1 MTSSIQQTQ
10 PNNRAQYL
18 LKLLIQKY
26 ISEGIPIGSR
36 TLSKDSNLDLSPA
49 TIRHVMSDLETMGLI
64 SSPHTSSGR
73 IPTSLGYRMFVDT
86 LVRYKEPEEFD
97 IEGIQSELIKKSDNT
112 NQLVSKVSGIL
123 SRITSLAGVVSV
135 PKNRQVTL
143 RQIEFLPLSDNR
155 ILAIL
160 ILNNSEVQNRI
171 INTKDSYSIEDL
183 QRAANYIND
192 NYASTELNKIREF
205 LIHDLEKTRE
215 TMNRAMIDIISVAQS
230 AMEGTNEKKDFVL
243 AGEHNLMDFAEL
255 SNVETLKQL
264 FDAFS
269 KKQMMIDLLDRSI
282 NASGVQIFIGSESGY
297 EIFDDCSIV
306 TSPYKVD
313 HHQIGVLGVIG
324 PTRMEYDRVVPIV
337 DLTAKLL
344 SSALNH
350 DS

>member
-1 MTSSIQQTQ
+1 MTSSIKHTQ

-26 ISEGIPIGSR
+26 INEGIPIGSR

-64 SSPHTSSGR
+64 SSPHTSAGR

-215 TMNRAMIDIISVAQS
+215 TMNRAMIDIISVAQF

-255 SNVETLKQL
+255 SDVETLKQL

>member
-1 MTSSIQQTQ
+1 MTSSIKHTQ

-26 ISEGIPIGSR
+26 INEGIPIGSR

-64 SSPHTSSGR
+64 SSPHTSAGR

-135 PKNRQVTL
+135 PKKRQVTL

-171 INTKDSYSIEDL
+171 INTKDSYSVEDL
-183 QRAANYIND
+183 QRAANYINE
-192 NYASTELNKIREF
+192 NYARTELNKIREF

-255 SNVETLKQL
+255 SDVETLKQL

>member
-1 MTSSIQQTQ
+1 MTSSIQQIQ

-26 ISEGIPIGSR
+26 ISEGMPIGSR

-64 SSPHTSSGR
+64 SSPHTSAGR

>member
-1 MTSSIQQTQ
+1 MTSSIQHTQ

-26 ISEGIPIGSR
+26 ISEGMPIGSR

-64 SSPHTSSGR
+64 SSPHTSAGR
-73 IPTSLGYRMFVDT
+73 IPTSLGYRMFVDS

-135 PKNRQVTL
+135 PKKRQVTL

-171 INTKDSYSIEDL
+171 INTKDSYSVEDL
-183 QRAANYIND
+183 QRAANYINE
-192 NYASTELNKIREF
+192 NYARTELNKIREF

-255 SNVETLKQL
+255 SDVETLKQL

-269 KKQMMIDLLDRSI
+269 KKQMMIDLLDKSI

>member
-1 MTSSIQQTQ
+1 MSSSIQHTQ

-26 ISEGIPIGSR
+26 ISEGMPIGSR

-64 SSPHTSSGR
+64 SSPHTSARR

-112 NQLVSKVSGIL
+112 NQLVCKVSGIL

-135 PKNRQVTL
+135 PKKRQVTL

-171 INTKDSYSIEDL
+171 INTKDSYSVEDL

-215 TMNRAMIDIISVAQS
+215 TMNRAMIDIISVAQF

-255 SNVETLKQL
+255 SDVETLKQL

>member
-1 MTSSIQQTQ
+1 MTSSIQHTQ

-26 ISEGIPIGSR
+26 ISEGMPIGSR

-64 SSPHTSSGR
+64 SSPHTSAGR

-255 SNVETLKQL
+255 SDVETLKQL

>member
-1 MTSSIQQTQ
+1 MTSSIQHTQ

-26 ISEGIPIGSR
+26 ISEGMPIGSR

-64 SSPHTSSGR
+64 SSPHTSAGR
-73 IPTSLGYRMFVDT
+73 IPTSLGYRMFVDS

-171 INTKDSYSIEDL
+171 INTKDSYSVEDL
-183 QRAANYIND
+183 QRAANYINE
-192 NYASTELNKIREF
+192 NYARTELNKIREF

>member
-1 MTSSIQQTQ
+1 MTSSIQHTQ

-26 ISEGIPIGSR
+26 ISEGMPIGSR

-64 SSPHTSSGR
+64 SSPHTSAGR

-135 PKNRQVTL
+135 PKKRQVTL

-171 INTKDSYSIEDL
+171 INTKDSYSVEDL
-183 QRAANYIND
+183 QRAANYINE
-192 NYASTELNKIREF
+192 NYARTELNKIREF

-230 AMEGTNEKKDFVL
+230 AMQGTNEQKDFVL

-255 SNVETLKQL
+255 SDVETLKQL

-324 PTRMEYDRVVPIV
+324 PTRMEYDKVVPIV

>member
-1 MTSSIQQTQ
+1 MTSSIQHTQ

-26 ISEGIPIGSR
+26 ISEGMPIGSR

-64 SSPHTSSGR
+64 SSPHTSAGR
-73 IPTSLGYRMFVDT
+73 IPTSLGYRMFVDS

-112 NQLVSKVSGIL
+112 NQLVSKVSRIL

-135 PKNRQVTL
+135 PKKRQVTL

-171 INTKDSYSIEDL
+171 INTKDSYSVEDL

-255 SNVETLKQL
+255 SDVETLKQL

-350 DS
+350 SS

>member
-26 ISEGIPIGSR
+26 ISEGMPIGSR

-64 SSPHTSSGR
+64 SSPHTSAGR

-97 IEGIQSELIKKSDNT
+97 IEDIQSELIKKSDNT

-135 PKNRQVTL
+135 PKKRQVTL

-344 SSALNH
+344 SSALNQ

>member
-1 MTSSIQQTQ
+1 MTSSIQNTQ

-26 ISEGIPIGSR
+26 ISEGMPIGSR

-64 SSPHTSSGR
+64 SSPHTSAGR

-135 PKNRQVTL
+135 PKKRQVTL

>member
-306 TSPYKVD
+306 TSPYKID

>member
-1 MTSSIQQTQ
+1 
-10 PNNRAQYL
+10 
-18 LKLLIQKY
+18 
-26 ISEGIPIGSR
+26 
-36 TLSKDSNLDLSPA
+36 
-49 TIRHVMSDLETMGLI
+49 
-64 SSPHTSSGR
+64 
-73 IPTSLGYRMFVDT
+73 MFVDS

-135 PKNRQVTL
+135 PKKRQVTL

-171 INTKDSYSIEDL
+171 INTKDSYSVEDL
-183 QRAANYIND
+183 QRAANYINE
-192 NYASTELNKIREF
+192 NYARTELNKIREF